1 MTNFAESQLYLI
13 VPNDGPYIYD
23 IHMERRGNG
32 VMNKFVTCLQNR
44 SIFYFADGGRH
55 EWMIPK
61 YSTIDSSAKIKDDL
75 SFKSIFIDSAANKKL
90 FNESILKLLLQLL

>member
-13 VPNDGPYIYD
+13 VSNEGPYTYD

-61 YSTIDSSAKIKDDL
+61 YNTINSSAKIKDDL
-75 SFKSIFIDSAANKKL
+75 SFKSIFIDSVAKKKNCSMSL
-90 FNESILKLLLQLL
+90 F